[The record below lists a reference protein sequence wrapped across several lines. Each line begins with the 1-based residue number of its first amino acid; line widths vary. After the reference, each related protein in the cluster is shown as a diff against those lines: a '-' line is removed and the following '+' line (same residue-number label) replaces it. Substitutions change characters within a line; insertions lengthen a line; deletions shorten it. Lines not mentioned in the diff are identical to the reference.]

1 MLQFLL
7 LDTVRRQPVSVCM
20 LVCVLARAYVCVCTC
35 AFAFLVRCCRY
46 CYCCS
51 CCCYFCLGTWLRLR
65 LRLALPQSLL
75 AGWLRLCHGSAR
87 VDSALS
93 LTYSELLAAFLG
105 ASQQQALIS
114 FLIAVGIQLIVDA
127 VAKRTHGTTCTKNKH
142 LEFELEL
149 ELDSRT
155 LFAVAAA
162 AFVA

>member
-1 MLQFLL
+1 M
-7 LDTVRRQPVSVCM
+7 
-20 LVCVLARAYVCVCTC
+20 CVTVCVCTC

-46 CYCCS
+46 CYCC
-51 CCCYFCLGTWLRLR
+51 CICLGTWLR

-75 AGWLRLCHGSAR
+75 ARLGSAR
-87 VDSALS
+87 LDSALPLPLS
-93 LTYSELLAAFLG
+93 LVYSELLAAFLG
-105 ASQQQALIS
+105 ASQQRALIS

-127 VAKRTHGTTCTKNKH
+127 VAKRTHGTTCIKNKH
-142 LEFELEL
+142 FEFEREL